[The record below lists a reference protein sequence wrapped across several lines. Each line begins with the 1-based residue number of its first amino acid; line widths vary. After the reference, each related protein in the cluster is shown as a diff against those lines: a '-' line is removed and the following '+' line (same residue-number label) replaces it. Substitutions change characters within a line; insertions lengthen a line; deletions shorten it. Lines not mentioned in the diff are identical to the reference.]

1 MPYLRSF
8 AKDPTPGN
16 GMTLV
21 HQRGSGAAAALTGLR
36 SVTTLWLI
44 TAQVATEG
52 RQIRKHDYGNVLR
65 NVGLAT
71 APQQASATFFFVH
84 CTAELLRRKPNP
96 VCRQSKLQDSQRVLR
111 RGSCFHGLLP
121 PLRNKQQASGM

>member
-1 MPYLRSF
+1 
-8 AKDPTPGN
+8 
-16 GMTLV
+16 MTLV

-71 APQQASATFFFVH
+71 APQQASATFFSY
-84 CTAELLRRKPNP
+84 TT
-96 VCRQSKLQDSQRVLR
+96 RQSFCVVSQTQCA
-111 RGSCFHGLLP
+111 GKASFKI
-121 PLRNKQQASGM
+121 RNVCCDVVPASMVCYHR